1 MSNLK
6 YLKTFFNKSLI
17 IISVGFLSLSS
28 SALAADTQVSTAT
41 YIGSLAGDSVNAT
54 EFLPSGN
61 IAFGGIVN
69 GSGAVFTTSA
79 DGQTIL
85 TNFTAG
91 LGATVNDLDLNRTTG
106 VISAA
111 GSNGLFQIDGNN
123 LMWSKN
129 IGNVLRVGVS
139 ATDGKI
145 AALAQNGG
153 EICIYN
159 PDGTAVS
166 NCFETEVN
174 TADLAIDGNLVYIT
188 GYKQVAVDLQQPY
201 IYAMDFNGNIV
212 YTAYNFDNNQAGDAG
227 FNSEDTSG
235 KRIAIGRDGGLYF
248 LGRIDGGR
256 NSFTQNPADITQ
268 IANNVSID
276 NYTNTSNAGGA
287 KSFTY
292 IAKFNKI
299 NLAHISGQFH
309 VSRMGSGEANS
320 LIGENITADETGNIY
335 VAGTSAG
342 VFFDRNN
349 QTINGN
355 PVGVYNGLEPIIFAV
370 DNTMTNRLFMTTFT
384 KTGTGTAKGISVSN
398 GTTSVAIQN
407 LSGEKMVINP
417 NSNVISGGFY
427 AVFGILQTQTSSILP
442 INTPR
447 TGGLSDYQENNILL
461 ISLFFSLISVISTL
475 TIVKLRINKN

>member
-28 SALAADTQVSTAT
+28 SALAVDTQVSTAT

-145 AALAQNGG
+145 AALAQSGG
-153 EICIYN
+153 QICIYN

-174 TADLAIDGNLVYIT
+174 TADLAINGNLVYIT

-212 YTAYNFDNNQAGDAG
+212 YTAYDFSNTDATNNNLTA
-227 FNSEDTSG
+227 DTSG
-235 KRIAIGRDGGLYF
+235 KRISIGKDGNLYF
-248 LGRIDGGR
+248 LGIADGGNTVFNR
-256 NSFTQNPADITQ
+256 NPADITQ
-268 IANNVSID
+268 LANNVNID

-342 VFFDRNN
+342 IFFDRNN

-355 PVGVYNGLEPIIFAV
+355 PVGTYNGFEPIVFAV